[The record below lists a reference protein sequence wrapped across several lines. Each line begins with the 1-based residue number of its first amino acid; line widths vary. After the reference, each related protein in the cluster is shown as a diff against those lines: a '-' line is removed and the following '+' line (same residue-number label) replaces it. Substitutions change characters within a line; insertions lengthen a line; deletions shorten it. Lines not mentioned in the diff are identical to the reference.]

1 MSEQIKLPNQETKK
15 IESID
20 KNTVGMAVSDW
31 AHGKLETALDLYE
44 KYGIE
49 VFRKLPEKYWQ
60 IKKDKIELFRALAKE
75 ELENGPIMFGGKDEK
90 KRIQRLTSWSLD
102 KEFVKSWGEKNI
114 IVHFDAKQDDIAFAT
129 LTNSPH
135 IREREIVLADY
146 HLKKKRLHESES
158 T

>member
-1 MSEQIKLPNQETKK
+1 MTEKIKLPFQEIKK

-20 KNTVGMAVSDW
+20 RNTVGMAVSDW

-44 KYGIE
+44 RYGIE

-60 IKKDKIELFRALAKE
+60 IKKDRIELFRALAKE

-90 KRIQRLTSWSLD
+90 KRIQRLTSWSVD

-114 IVHFDAKQDDIAFAT
+114 VVRFDAEQNDIAFAT

-135 IREREIVLADY
+135 IKEGEIVLADY
-146 HLKKKRLHESES
+146 HLKKEKLHGSES